1 MKATCRT
8 QYLSFSR
15 HTGVL
20 REAVL
25 KPLGVRV
32 SAALALQLS
41 EVKAIAQA
49 GLNQA
54 GRERERGRG
63 KTRSSLGRAEVLFD
77 LGISSPQFDDAGRG
91 FRPEA
96 ENSKRA

>member
-49 GLNQA
+49 G
-54 GRERERGRG
+54 
-63 KTRSSLGRAEVLFD
+63 
-77 LGISSPQFDDAGRG
+77 
-91 FRPEA
+91 
-96 ENSKRA
+96 

>member
-1 MKATCRT
+1 MLGRWPKADATVLLQSQADSRFTIHHAPFSSMKATCRT

-49 GLNQA
+49 G
-54 GRERERGRG
+54 
-63 KTRSSLGRAEVLFD
+63 
-77 LGISSPQFDDAGRG
+77 
-91 FRPEA
+91 
-96 ENSKRA
+96 